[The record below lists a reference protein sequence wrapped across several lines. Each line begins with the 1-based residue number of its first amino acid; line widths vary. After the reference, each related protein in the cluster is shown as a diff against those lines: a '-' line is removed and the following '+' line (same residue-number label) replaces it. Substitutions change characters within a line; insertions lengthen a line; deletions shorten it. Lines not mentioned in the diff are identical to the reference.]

1 VAFLRGHLGPSYRV
15 EAVDTAG
22 HWEAVY
28 LPESGI
34 PLVRGWFRQDD
45 FPQNHL
51 LYEKPDGQA
60 YRSWLR
66 DLGVKYVVLTR
77 VPVDYSARGEAAL
90 LTAGRSGLVPVFR
103 TPTTTVYR
111 VPTPRAI
118 VAGPGGP
125 EILALT
131 DTTIRLRLTQP
142 GTYRVAVRYSPYWK
156 TRGGCV
162 APRADGM
169 TELAIRGSG
178 VVVLRFDVSVHR
190 ALAALRGD
198 AGSTCTP
205 GPPVTR

>member
-1 VAFLRGHLGPSYRV
+1 VAVPVLALACSWNVTPLIASYAKARADPSASARDWQPAVAFLRGHLGPSYRV

-77 VPVDYSARGEAAL
+77 APVDYSARGEAAL

-103 TPTTTVYR
+103 TPTTTV
-111 VPTPRAI
+111 TGSPR
-118 VAGPGGP
+118 PG
-125 EILALT
+125 
-131 DTTIRLRLTQP
+131 RSSP
-142 GTYRVAVRYSPYWK
+142 GR
-156 TRGGCV
+156 
-162 APRADGM
+162 
-169 TELAIRGSG
+169 E
-178 VVVLRFDVSVHR
+178 
-190 ALAALRGD
+190 ALR
-198 AGSTCTP
+198 SWP
-205 GPPVTR
+205 